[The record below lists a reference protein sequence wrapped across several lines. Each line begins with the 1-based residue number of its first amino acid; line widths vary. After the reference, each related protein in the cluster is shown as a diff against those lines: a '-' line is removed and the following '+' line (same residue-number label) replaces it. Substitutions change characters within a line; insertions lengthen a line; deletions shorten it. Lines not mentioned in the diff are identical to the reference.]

1 MDKVIDFLKAH
12 ESPTPSRWRE
22 EAEWRRANREWLR
35 YSQYIAI
42 RMLSRMD
49 ELHITQTILA
59 EKMGCSQ
66 QYISKVLKGKENL
79 SLETISKIESALD
92 IDLVKTALSYVK
104 EYDYS
109 EPEERTVAESEIEYG
124 KRKK

>member
-22 EAEWRRANREWLR
+22 EAEWRRANKEWLR

-42 RMLSRMD
+42 RMLSRLD

-79 SLETISKIESALD
+79 SLETISKIESALG

-109 EPEERTVAESEIEYG
+109 EPEGRTVAESEIEYG
-124 KRKK
+124 KQK

>member
-79 SLETISKIESALD
+79 SLETISKIEFALD
-92 IDLVKTALSYVK
+92 IDLVKSALSYVK

-124 KRKK
+124 KS